1 MAFEVNELS
10 EATFSAEDV
19 NSYLNRSTLSAVAT
33 TGMASVIQL
42 EAEVSKLEQSDSG
55 LDQRVTAL
63 ETGIDGGLY
72 TEIDGG
78 FYI

>member
-33 TGMASVIQL
+33 AGMASVAQL
-42 EAEVSKLEQSDSG
+42 EAEVSKLEQADSG

-63 ETGIDGGLY
+63 ET
-72 TEIDGG
+72 EIDGG
-78 FYI
+78 FYT